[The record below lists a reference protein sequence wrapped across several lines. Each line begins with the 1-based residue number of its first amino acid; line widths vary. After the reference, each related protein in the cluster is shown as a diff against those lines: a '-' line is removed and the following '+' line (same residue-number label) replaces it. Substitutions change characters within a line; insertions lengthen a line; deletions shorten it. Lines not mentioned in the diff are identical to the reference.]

1 MFLISHRTATLMNS
15 DLIIVFDQGR
25 IAEMGDHSTLMQ
37 KEDGIYKKI
46 YTIQMSDPDD
56 EEVTA

>member
-1 MFLISHRTATLMNS
+1 
-15 DLIIVFDQGR
+15 
-25 IAEMGDHSTLMQ
+25 MGDHNTLMQ

-46 YTIQMSDPDD
+46 YTIQMSDPDEN